1 MNFYYKRTSVKV
13 KQEKITEALIRF
25 AKVPPPPF
33 FFLFFRLF
41 LGVWMLLTFL
51 DWRLSSSSLQ
61 LAAGHDVFALQTPC
75 AVCSSGQIT
84 LCYR

>member
-25 AKVPPPPF
+25 AKV

-51 DWRLSSSSLQ
+51 DWRLISSSLQ